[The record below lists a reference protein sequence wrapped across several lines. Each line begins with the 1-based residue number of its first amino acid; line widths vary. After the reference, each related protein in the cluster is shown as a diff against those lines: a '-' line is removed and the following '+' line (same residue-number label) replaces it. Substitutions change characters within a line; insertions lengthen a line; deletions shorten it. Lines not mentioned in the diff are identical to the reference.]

1 MNSEK
6 FLLDSNIF
14 VTPSRSYYPFDFAQG
29 FWRHMRTAI
38 HSSNVFI
45 LNVIYNEIM
54 KGKDDL
60 AEWLKDTV
68 ANNTACLLKVQD
80 EEIINEYAKVQN
92 YIATCNL
99 YKQQAISEW
108 AKRDIADPWL
118 IAAAIAKNCAIIT
131 FETHQNPQPQQKAKR
146 IKIPDVAD
154 YFGASYHD
162 LYYFMR
168 KMKFSWL

>member
-6 FLLDSNIF
+6 FLLDSNVF
-14 VTPSRSYYPFDFAQG
+14 MPPSRSYYPFDFAQG
-29 FWRHMRTAI
+29 FWKQMRTALN
-38 HSSNVFI
+38 SGNVFI
-45 LNVIYNEIM
+45 LDVIYNEIM

-60 AEWLKDTV
+60 AEWFKDTV
-68 ANNTACLLKVQD
+68 VSQLRVQD
-80 EEIINEYAKVQN
+80 EEIIKEYANVQR
-92 YIATCNL
+92 YIATCDL
-99 YKQQAISEW
+99 YKPQAVAEW

-131 FETHQNPQPQQKAKR
+131 LEIHQNPQPQQKAKR

-154 YFGASYHD
+154 HFGVSYYD

-168 KMKFSWL
+168 KMKFSWS